1 MRGTKQ
7 SHNSH
12 IIIAITGFSPRSGL
26 QFIVENSI
34 KLSKKHIFV
43 RNHSNFKTSI
53 QKLSTLKKIF
63 LLSIL
68 FITSFAFSQKNDSIQ
83 NIYLNKKNEV
93 RVNLTKVL
101 ISKRIEISYERFLNK
116 KISTGLSILFLKE
129 NIVEF
134 LPFYC
139 NDCENYAKTNDY
151 QVIPYIRYSF
161 SKNTKR
167 NWYWEIF
174 SSINSG
180 KYKTVDRLFDG
191 TYGYYDKVEK
201 QYTNVAL
208 GSSIGYKFYIKKKF
222 VVDLHFGLAPNL
234 LSPNY
239 GPDVV
244 TRIGGNV
251 GYRF

>member
-1 MRGTKQ
+1 M
-7 SHNSH
+7 
-12 IIIAITGFSPRSGL
+12 
-26 QFIVENSI
+26 
-34 KLSKKHIFV
+34 
-43 RNHSNFKTSI
+43 
-53 QKLSTLKKIF
+53 KKIL

-68 FITSFAFSQKNDSIQ
+68 IFTSLAFSQENDSIK
-83 NIYLNKKNEV
+83 NTLLNKKNEV
-93 RVNLTKVL
+93 RFNITKLLV
-101 ISKRIEISYERFLNK
+101 SKRLEISYERFLNK
-116 KISTGLSILFLKE
+116 KFSTGLSILFLE
-129 NIVEF
+129 GNIAEF
-134 LPFYC
+134 STIYC
-139 NDCENYAKTNDY
+139 DDCDNYTKTNNY
-151 QVIPYIRYSF
+151 QVIPYVRYSF

-180 KYKTVDRLFDG
+180 KYKTIDRLFDG

-201 QYTNVAL
+201 KYTNVAL
-208 GSSIGYKFYIKKKF
+208 GSSIGYKFYIKKRF

>member
-1 MRGTKQ
+1 M
-7 SHNSH
+7 
-12 IIIAITGFSPRSGL
+12 
-26 QFIVENSI
+26 
-34 KLSKKHIFV
+34 
-43 RNHSNFKTSI
+43 
-53 QKLSTLKKIF
+53 KKIF

-68 FITSFAFSQKNDSIQ
+68 FITSFAFSQKSDVIQ

-93 RVNLTKVL
+93 RVNLTKVF
-101 ISKRIEISYERFLNK
+101 ISKRLEISYERFLNK
-116 KISTGLSILFLKE
+116 KFSTGLSILFLE
-129 NIVEF
+129 GNTADFSPI
-134 LPFYC
+134 YC
-139 NDCENYAKTNDY
+139 NDCDNYTKTNNY
-151 QVIPYIRYSF
+151 QFIPYVRYSF

-167 NWYWEIF
+167 NWYGEIF

-180 KYKTVDRLFDG
+180 KYKTIDRLFDG

-201 QYTNVAL
+201 KYTNVAL
-208 GSSIGYKFYIKKKF
+208 GSSIGYKFYIKKRF

-244 TRIGGNV
+244 TRIGGNI